1 MVCGVGHKLQKR
13 QKKMAPSLLEN
24 YKKKDEEKLKGNAF
38 KTAFVAASL
47 THMCVGKRDYTEKK
61 TIFFTIITSNYKI
74 QLLKSLL
81 LNTFLIKLAI
91 KQVISFLLL

>member
-24 YKKKDEEKLKGNAF
+24 YKKKDEEKLKGNAC
-38 KTAFVAASL
+38 KTAFVATSL

-61 TIFFTIITSNYKI
+61 NNIFYYN
-74 QLLKSLL
+74 
-81 LNTFLIKLAI
+81 N
-91 KQVISFLLL
+91 